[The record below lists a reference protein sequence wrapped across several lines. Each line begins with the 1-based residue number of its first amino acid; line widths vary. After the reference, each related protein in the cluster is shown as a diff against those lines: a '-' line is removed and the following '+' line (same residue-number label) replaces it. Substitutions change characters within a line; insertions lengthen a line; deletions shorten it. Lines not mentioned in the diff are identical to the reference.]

1 MTFDKFTI
9 KAQETVQEAVNLAQ
23 RSGQQS
29 IEPVH
34 LLKAIMTTARDVAGF
49 IFQKLGVNA
58 QQVETLVDSEISH
71 LPRVQGG
78 QPYLSGDTNNIL
90 QHAEDMSQKMGDQF
104 VSVEP
109 ILLAIVAASTTASR
123 ILKDAGCTEK
133 EMRKAI
139 DELRQG
145 QKVQSQSADD
155 NYQSLAK
162 YAKNLVEQARAGKLD
177 PVIGRDDEIR
187 RVLQILS
194 RRTKN
199 NPILIGEPGTGKTA
213 IVEGLA
219 ERIVRGDVPENL
231 KDKQLF
237 SLDMGALVAGA
248 KYKGEFEERLKAVIN
263 EVTKSDGRIILF
275 IDEIHTLVGAGGG
288 EGAMDAANILK
299 PALARGE
306 LRSIGATTLNEYQK
320 YFEKDKALERRFQ
333 TVMVDEPDE
342 LSAISILRGLKERYE
357 NHHKVRIQDDACIA
371 AVQLSERYISDR
383 FLPDKAID
391 LMDEAA
397 AKLRMERDSV
407 PEELDE
413 ISRRL
418 KQLEIE
424 REAIRSEERRA
435 NNDELGMKTDEGSS
449 DGKLAQLDKDIAELK
464 DKEKEFR
471 AKWEGEKALVNR
483 IQDDKQQMEN
493 LKLEAERA
501 EREGNYER
509 VAEIRYSKLK
519 MLEDDIRNIQQQLRN
534 AQGND
539 AMVREEV
546 TADDIAEVV
555 SRWTGIPV
563 TRMLQ
568 SEREKLLHLE
578 EELHKRVIG
587 QEEAIQAVSDAVR
600 RSRAGLQDPKRPI
613 ASFMFL
619 GTTGVGKTELAKAL
633 AEYLFNDETM
643 MTRIDMSEYQEKF
656 SVSRLIGAPPG
667 YVGYDEGGQ
676 LTEAV
681 RRKPYSVVLFDEIE
695 KAHPDVFNI
704 LLQVLDDGRLT
715 DNKGRVVN
723 FKNTIII
730 MTSNLGSQMINE
742 ELRGKSEDCSFDHSF
757 ISGLK
762 NRILDMLKKTIRPE
776 FLNRI
781 DETIM
786 FLPLRKDEIADVVR
800 LQINAVKRMLEPQG
814 FELNVTDD
822 AIEYLAEEGYDPEF
836 GARPVKRAI
845 QRSVLND
852 LSRKILAE
860 EVSREKPITI
870 DAEGGKLVFRN

>member
-9 KAQETVQEAVNLAQ
+9 KAQEAIQQAVNAAQ
-23 RSGQQS
+23 MNGQQV

-34 LLKAIMTTARDVAGF
+34 ILKGVIEKAKDVTTF

-58 QQVETLVDSEISH
+58 QQIELLVDQEIQH
-71 LPRVQGG
+71 LPKVQGAG
-78 QPYLSGDTNNIL
+78 QPYLSSDSNNVLVRAQEVAQKGGD
-90 QHAEDMSQKMGDQF
+90 EF

-109 ILLAIVAASTTASR
+109 ILLALLKVNSTASR
-123 ILKDAGCTEK
+123 IMKDAGCTEK
-133 EMRKAI
+133 DMQAAI
-139 DELRQG
+139 QELRQG

-155 NYQSLAK
+155 NYQSLEK
-162 YAKNLVEQARAGKLD
+162 YAKNLVDLARQGKLD

-219 ERIVRGDVPENL
+219 GRIVRGDVPENL
-231 KDKQLF
+231 KDKQLY

-248 KYKGEFEERLKAVIN
+248 KYKGEFEERLKSVIN
-263 EVTKSDGRIILF
+263 EVTKAEGRIILF

-306 LRSIGATTLNEYQK
+306 LRAIGATTLNEYQK

-371 AVQLSERYISDR
+371 AVQLSERYISER

-413 ISRRL
+413 ITRRL
-418 KQLEIE
+418 AQLEIE
-424 REAIRSEERRA
+424 REAIKR
-435 NNDELGMKTDEGSS
+435 EG
-449 DGKLAQLDKDIAELK
+449 DTQKIAQLDKDIAELK
-464 DKEKEFR
+464 EQETQFR
-471 AKWEGEKALVNR
+471 AKWEGERQLINK
-483 IQDDKQQMEN
+483 IQQDKQDIEN

-501 EREGNYER
+501 EREGDYGK

-519 MLEDDIRNIQQQLRN
+519 ALEDDIAHIQSQLTN
-534 AQGND
+534 AQGDNSL
-539 AMVREEV
+539 VREEV

-563 TRMLQ
+563 TKMMQ

-578 EELHKRVIG
+578 NELHKRVIG
-587 QEEAIQAVSDAVR
+587 QDEAIIAVSDAVR

-613 ASFMFL
+613 ASFIFL
-619 GTTGVGKTELAKAL
+619 GTTGVGKTELAKTL
-633 AEYLFNDETM
+633 ADYLFNDETM
-643 MTRIDMSEYQEKF
+643 MTRIDMSEYQEKY

-715 DNKGRVVN
+715 DNKGRTAN

-730 MTSNLGSQMINE
+730 MTSNATREQ
-742 ELRGKSEDCSFDHSF
+742 LRAT
-757 ISGLK
+757 
-762 NRILDMLKKTIRPE
+762 MRPE

-781 DETIM
+781 DEIIT
-786 FLPLRKDEIADVVR
+786 FTPLTKEQIADVVK
-800 LQINAVKRMLEPQG
+800 LQMKKVTDMLAPQG
-814 FELNVTDD
+814 ITLECTPQ
-822 AIEYLAEEGYDPEF
+822 AIDYLAEQGYDPDF

-845 QRSVLND
+845 QQFVLND
-852 LSRKILAE
+852 LSKKILSD
-860 EVSREKPITI
+860 EVDRTKPIII
-870 DAEGGKLVFRN
+870 DEYGEGLIFRN

>member
-9 KAQETVQEAVNLAQ
+9 KAQEAIQQAVNAAQ
-23 RSGQQS
+23 MNGQQV

-34 LLKAIMTTARDVAGF
+34 ILKGVIEKAKDVTTF

-58 QQVETLVDSEISH
+58 QQIELLVDQEIQH
-71 LPRVQGG
+71 LPKVQGAG
-78 QPYLSGDTNNIL
+78 QPYLSSDSNNVLVRAQEVAQKGGD
-90 QHAEDMSQKMGDQF
+90 EF

-109 ILLAIVAASTTASR
+109 ILLALLKVNSTASR
-123 ILKDAGCTEK
+123 IMKDAGCTEK
-133 EMRKAI
+133 DMQAAI
-139 DELRQG
+139 QELRQG

-155 NYQSLAK
+155 NYQSLEK
-162 YAKNLVEQARAGKLD
+162 YAKNLVDLARQGKLD

-219 ERIVRGDVPENL
+219 GRIVRGDVPENL
-231 KDKQLF
+231 KDKQVY

-248 KYKGEFEERLKAVIN
+248 KYKGEFEERLKSVIN
-263 EVTKSDGRIILF
+263 EVTKAEGRIILF

-306 LRSIGATTLNEYQK
+306 LRAIGATTLNEYQK

-371 AVQLSERYISDR
+371 AVQLSERYISER

-413 ISRRL
+413 ITRRL
-418 KQLEIE
+418 AQLEIE
-424 REAIRSEERRA
+424 REAIKREG
-435 NNDELGMKTDEGSS
+435 DEAKI
-449 DGKLAQLDKDIAELK
+449 AQLDKDIAELK
-464 DKEKEFR
+464 EQETQFR
-471 AKWEGEKALVNR
+471 AKWEGERLLINK
-483 IQDDKQQMEN
+483 IQQDKQEMEN

-501 EREGNYER
+501 EREGDYGK

-519 MLEDDIRNIQQQLRN
+519 ALEDDIKAIQQQLAT
-534 AQGND
+534 AQNGD
-539 AMVREEV
+539 SLVREEV

-563 TRMLQ
+563 TRMMQ

-587 QEEAIQAVSDAVR
+587 QEEAITAVSDAVR

-613 ASFMFL
+613 ASFIFL
-619 GTTGVGKTELAKAL
+619 GTTGVGKTELAKTL
-633 AEYLFNDETM
+633 ADYLFNDETM
-643 MTRIDMSEYQEKF
+643 MTRIDMSEYQEKY

-715 DNKGRVVN
+715 DNKGRTAN

-730 MTSNLGSQMINE
+730 MTSNATREQLRATMRH
-742 ELRGKSEDCSFDHSF
+742 EL
-757 ISGLK
+757 
-762 NRILDMLKKTIRPE
+762 
-776 FLNRI
+776 LNRI
-781 DETIM
+781 DEIIT
-786 FLPLRKDEIADVVR
+786 FTPLTKEQIADVVR
-800 LQINAVKRMLEPQG
+800 LQMKKVTDMLEPQG
-814 FELNVTDD
+814 IRLECTPQ
-822 AIEYLAEEGYDPEF
+822 AINYLAEEGYDPDY

-845 QRSVLND
+845 QQYVLND
-852 LSRKILAE
+852 LSKKLLAD
-860 EVSREKPITI
+860 EVDRTKPIII
-870 DAEGGKLVFRN
+870 DEFGEGLVFRN

>member
-1 MTFDKFTI
+1 MTLDKFTI
-9 KAQETVQEAVNLAQ
+9 KAQEAIQAAVALAS
-23 RSGQQS
+23 RNSQQV
-29 IEPVH
+29 IEPLHILAGVMEKGKDVVNYLFH
-34 LLKAIMTTARDVAGF
+34 KSGINLQVVESAVQNEVSRLPKVSGGEPYFSPDANKVMQTTM
-49 IFQKLGVNA
+49 
-58 QQVETLVDSEISH
+58 SE
-71 LPRVQGG
+71 
-78 QPYLSGDTNNIL
+78 
-90 QHAEDMSQKMGDQF
+90 SQKMGDEF
-104 VSVEP
+104 VSIEP
-109 ILLAIVAASTTASR
+109 LLLALLTVNSIASR
-123 ILKDAGCTEK
+123 ILKDAGCTEQT
-133 EMRKAI
+133 MRAAI
-139 DELRQG
+139 TELRQG
-145 QKVQSQSADD
+145 AKVQTQSGDE
-155 NYQSLAK
+155 NYQALSK
-162 YAKNLVEQARAGKLD
+162 YARNLVEDARAGKLD
-177 PVIGRDDEIR
+177 PVIGRDEEIR

-219 ERIVRGDVPENL
+219 GRIIRGDVPENL
-231 KDKQLF
+231 KDKQLY

-248 KYKGEFEERLKAVIN
+248 KYKGEFEERLKSVIK
-263 EVTKSDGRIILF
+263 EVTNAEGNIILF

-306 LRSIGATTLNEYQK
+306 LRAIGATTLNEYQK

-342 LSAISILRGLKERYE
+342 LDAISILRGLKERYE

-413 ISRRL
+413 ITRRL

-424 REAIRSEERRA
+424 REAIKRE
-435 NNDELGMKTDEGSS
+435 NDTEKIAL
-449 DGKLAQLDKDIAELK
+449 LDKEIAELK
-464 DKEKEFR
+464 EQETSFK
-471 AKWEGEKALVNR
+471 AKWESEKNLVNK
-483 IQDDKQQMEN
+483 IQQDKEEIEH
-493 LKLEAERA
+493 LKFEADRA

-509 VAEIRYSKLK
+509 VAEIRYSRLK
-519 MLEDDIRNIQQQLRN
+519 ALEDDIKSIQQQLQ
-534 AQGND
+534 ATQGGD
-539 AMVREEV
+539 AMIREEV
-546 TADDIAEVV
+546 TAEDIAEVV

-563 TRMLQ
+563 TKMLQ

-587 QEEAIQAVSDAVR
+587 QEEAITAVADAVR
-600 RSRAGLQDPKRPI
+600 RSRAGLQDPKKPI
-613 ASFMFL
+613 ASFIFL
-619 GTTGVGKTELAKAL
+619 GTTGTGKTELAKAL

-704 LLQVLDDGRLT
+704 LLQVLDDGHLT

-730 MTSNLGSQMINE
+730 MTSNLGSQYIQQEFANLTE
-742 ELRGKSEDCSFDHSF
+742 E
-757 ISGLK
+757 
-762 NRILDMLKKTIRPE
+762 NRQESIDNARDIVMEMLKQNIRPE

-786 FLPLRKDEIADVVR
+786 FLPLTQSEISEIVT
-800 LQINAVKRMLEPQG
+800 LQLNRVKAMLAPQG
-814 FELNVTDD
+814 FALNWTDN
-822 AIEYLAEEGYDPEF
+822 AVAYLAKVGYDPEF

-845 QRSVLND
+845 QRYVLND
-852 LSRKILAE
+852 LSKAILSE
-860 EVSREKPITI
+860 TVSREKPVII
-870 DAEGGKLVFRN
+870 DDSGDGLVFHN